1 MFRYLKT
8 SAIVLAG
15 IIAAGQP
22 LAAQRFIRR
31 VPPIIV
37 RPYYVQPY
45 YVQPYYGF
53 GYWNGP
59 GWYYP
64 GQRAYVIPQS
74 RSGEVKL
81 VTKFKDASVFVD
93 GGYAGVAEKLKH
105 FDLPPGNHDIELR
118 DPSGR
123 TIFQER
129 VQVILGKTTEIRVN
143 P

>member
-1 MFRYLKT
+1 MSNRITYNHIMALVT
-8 SAIVLAG
+8 GTVRVG
-15 IIAAGQP
+15 II
-22 LAAQRFIRR
+22 
-31 VPPIIV
+31 
-37 RPYYVQPY
+37 
-45 YVQPYYGF
+45 
-53 GYWNGP
+53 P
-59 GWYYP
+59 GK
-64 GQRAYVIPQS
+64 V
-74 RSGEVKL
+74 

-105 FDLPPGNHDIELR
+105 FDLSPGNHDIELR